1 MATIVT
7 APQAA
12 AMDDA
17 NSRLHEEAKRY
28 TPGGLHT
35 AIRIATPPL
44 CIRKAQGAYLWD
56 ENDRRYIDYHA
67 AFAPIVLGHCY
78 PAVIDRVIDTIRQSD
93 LYGVT
98 TTYLEVEL
106 AKKIVEHVPSVEQ
119 VLLCCTGSEATF
131 HALRLSRAV
140 TGRRKVIKFQGCYHG
155 WFDYVLRNVI
165 STPEAVNKWDPGSAG
180 MLREAVENTLVCRFN
195 DLESVDAAIRANPE
209 DVAGIILEPIPHNVG
224 CILPKQ
230 SFLEGLRKICDR
242 EGMILIF
249 DEVITGFRHH
259 IGGYQAI
266 CGVTPDIT
274 TMGKAIAN
282 GFPIAAIGGKRELM
296 QRFNTRVGG
305 DVFFSGTFNGHASCV
320 AAALATID
328 CLASR
333 DVHAHIFRLGDM
345 MRSGLREILRRNGY
359 PCMIAGFGSVYTVY
373 FMSERPIENY
383 DVLLDNDAALYV
395 RYRQELM
402 KRGVFEI
409 PMNLKRSHLSYS
421 HTEADVQQSLE
432 AAEAA
437 LRATFDAR
445 AAKAV

>member
-165 STPEAVNKWDPGSAG
+165 STPQAVNKWDPGSAG

-195 DLESVDAAIRANPE
+195 DLESVEAAIRANPE

-224 CILPKQ
+224 CILPNQ

-409 PMNLKRSHLSYS
+409 PMNLKRNHLSYS